1 MKNSILLGL
10 FFMAIS
16 LEANA
21 QTEVASTIEKVKVFK
36 QNAQIT
42 RDLSFNT
49 SVGTQ
54 EFVLTGI
61 STRIIPS
68 SLQIQFDSPNAM
80 LLSAKYENNYLKS
93 KVNNK
98 QIEDLKNQLERVNE
112 ELAVLNDQKLS
123 LAGMEAIL
131 TKNQDL
137 GTGNASFTPQQVIQL
152 TESYQAKFLEIK
164 KFLREVAKKEKPLRE
179 KANNIQQQLNELNAK
194 FNKPSGNIIL
204 LVDSKS
210 AINLKV
216 QCKYIVNNVGWYPV
230 YDIRSASINENVQLN
245 YKANVYQN
253 TGVDWEDVSVT
264 ISTGNPVQNN
274 NRPILNP
281 LYANIYE
288 PQIYRS
294 NDMEEAEVVSMSNMV
309 MTKADGYAENVQVDE
324 NQLNIDF
331 NIVKNQT
338 INSDGKEN
346 LIGLKTYDLT
356 TEYIYHTVPK
366 LNDGAFLLAK
376 ISDWSQ
382 YNLVSGK
389 ANIFFEGGFVGN
401 SQINPQVTSNELLL
415 SMGRDNSIVVERL
428 PIKDYESS
436 KFIGAN
442 QKETI
447 GYEIIVKNKKSVP
460 IEIELLDQIPVS
472 QNKDIEVKLEE
483 KGSAEYTEDNGK
495 LLWTLNIEPR
505 QTKKE
510 KFIYSVKYPKDKN
523 IIGIK

>member
-1 MKNSILLGL
+1 MKNSILIGL
-10 FFMAIS
+10 FFIAIS

-21 QTEVASTIEKVKVFK
+21 QTEVTSSIENVKIFK

-42 RDLSFNT
+42 RDVSFIT
-49 SVGTQ
+49 SAGQQ
-54 EFVLTGI
+54 EIVLTGI

-68 SLQIQFDSPNAM
+68 SLQIQFGNPNVM
-80 LLSAKYENNYLKS
+80 LLSAKYANNYLKS
-93 KVNNK
+93 KVNNR
-98 QIEDLKNQLERVNE
+98 QIEDLKNQLETINE

-123 LAGMEAIL
+123 MEGMEAIL

-137 GTGNASFTPQQVIQL
+137 GTGNTSFTPQQVIQL
-152 TESYQAKFLEIK
+152 TDSYQTKFLEIK
-164 KFLREVAKKEKPLRE
+164 KFMREVAKKEKPLRE

-194 FNKPSGNIIL
+194 FDKPSGNIIL
-204 LVDSKS
+204 LIDSKS
-210 AINLKV
+210 AKNLKV

-230 YDIRSASINENVQLN
+230 YDIRSGSINENVQLN

-253 TGVDWEDVSVT
+253 TGVDWEDVSVS

-281 LYANIYE
+281 LYTNIYE
-288 PQIYRS
+288 PQTYSS
-294 NDMEEAEVVSMSNMV
+294 NDMEEAEVVTTFNMA
-309 MTKADGYAENVQVDE
+309 MTKADDYAENSQVNE

-331 NIVKNQT
+331 DIMKKQT

-346 LIGLKTYDLT
+346 LIGLKTYELN

-389 ANIFFEGGFVGN
+389 ANIFFEGGFVGT
-401 SQINPQVTSNELLL
+401 SQINPQITSNELLL

-447 GYEIIVKNKKSVP
+447 GYDIIVKNKKSVP
-460 IEIELLDQIPVS
+460 IKIEVLDQIPVS
-472 QNKDIEVKLEE
+472 QNKHIEVKLEE
-483 KGSAEYTEDNGK
+483 KGSANYTEENGK

-505 QTKKE
+505 QTQKN
-510 KFIYSVKYPKDKN
+510 KFVYSVKYPKDKN
-523 IIGIK
+523 IIGVK